1 MDKLYSAE
9 FFVLLPSEEDIMSD
23 SPFVFRSDK
32 INQNNVSIPEIR
44 IPTSVVQQQSMLQG

>member
-9 FFVLLPSEEDIMSD
+9 FFLLLPSEEDIMSD

-32 INQNNVSIPEIR
+32 INQNNVSVPEIR
-44 IPTSVVQQQSMLQG
+44 IPTSVVQRQSMLQS